1 MPEKSDF
8 NNLSE
13 KEQLERIRHSAA
25 HIMADAVLFIFPDAK
40 IAIGPSIDNGFY
52 YDFDLPVS
60 ITPELLEKI
69 EKKTKEL
76 IKAKLK
82 FEKKI
87 VTKEQARQIFKDQK
101 YKLELIEE
109 LPENEEI
116 STYTCG
122 SFTDLCRGP
131 HVESSAFIKANA
143 VKLLST
149 AGAYWR
155 GDEKN
160 PMLQRIYGTAWKDR
174 ADLDAHLKKLKEI
187 KERDHRVL
195 GKSLDLF
202 SLHPEA
208 GAGLVYWTAR
218 GSRIRNQIEMFW
230 KQAHYENGYELLYT
244 PHVGKSW
251 LWETSGHLGFYDEN
265 MYSPMQID
273 DENYYIKPMNCPF
286 HILLYNDK
294 GRSYRELPMR
304 LAEMGTVYRYE
315 RSGVLH
321 GLLRVRGF
329 TQDDAHIICTPEQI
343 EDEIIRVLKFSLYM
357 WESFG
362 FKDIKAYL
370 ATRPEKSVGE
380 KEQWDK
386 AALSLEKALESEK
399 IPYEIDEGGG
409 AFYGPKIDLKICDA
423 IGREWQMTTIQFDF
437 NLPERFDMSYIGPDG
452 KKHRPYMVHRAL
464 LGSLERF
471 FGVLIEH
478 YKGAFPVWL
487 MPEQAMVIPVGPE
500 NIEYS
505 RTVFENLQR
514 MGIRTVLNDKDDPLS
529 PRVKEAQNLKIPY
542 VFIIGHAE
550 QEKGTVSL
558 RLRHNKKLND
568 VDLDEAINMVLIN
581 IKNKD

>member
-1 MPEKSDF
+1 
-8 NNLSE
+8 
-13 KEQLERIRHSAA
+13 
-25 HIMADAVLFIFPDAK
+25 
-40 IAIGPSIDNGFY
+40 
-52 YDFDLPVS
+52 VS

-304 LAEMGTVYRYE
+304 LAEM
-315 RSGVLH
+315 RSSGCSSFRSIC
-321 GLLRVRGF
+321 GRVSVSR
-329 TQDDAHIICTPEQI
+329 I
-343 EDEIIRVLKFSLYM
+343 S
-357 WESFG
+357 
-362 FKDIKAYL
+362 
-370 ATRPEKSVGE
+370 RPI
-380 KEQWDK
+380 W
-386 AALSLEKALESEK
+386 
-399 IPYEIDEGGG
+399 PP
-409 AFYGPKIDLKICDA
+409 GPKSQLVKKSSGTRLPCLWKRPLNQKKFPMKSMRAAGLFTGPRSTLKYVMPLA
-423 IGREWQMTTIQFDF
+423 GSGR
-437 NLPERFDMSYIGPDG
+437 
-452 KKHRPYMVHRAL
+452 
-464 LGSLERF
+464 
-471 FGVLIEH
+471 
-478 YKGAFPVWL
+478 
-487 MPEQAMVIPVGPE
+487 
-500 NIEYS
+500 
-505 RTVFENLQR
+505 
-514 MGIRTVLNDKDDPLS
+514 
-529 PRVKEAQNLKIPY
+529 
-542 VFIIGHAE
+542 
-550 QEKGTVSL
+550 
-558 RLRHNKKLND
+558 
-568 VDLDEAINMVLIN
+568 
-581 IKNKD
+581 